1 MKDDI
6 RVYILDSFAVLAY
19 LQKEAGADEV
29 KAILRQSLSESCQV
43 YLPVINLGEVIYI
56 TEREQSLQKA
66 QEALAALEQLPIK
79 VLPVS
84 RGTVLEAA
92 HIKAQY
98 PVAYADA
105 FTIAAAQST
114 GGIILTGDPEFES
127 VEHLVGV
134 RWLGE
139 KL

>member
-105 FTIAAAQST
+105 FTIAAAQSM
-114 GGIILTGDPEFES
+114 GGIILTGDPEFKS